1 LIYGSRRD
9 TVAID
14 LIDIALDRMTD
25 FTEFERL
32 ASEIMYE
39 EGWIDIKP
47 LGGVADLGQDAVS
60 ERIYRPEG
68 DISRT
73 VFQYTLQEYLPGK
86 VDDTIEVLR
95 KNHVEFT
102 ELIVVTRH
110 AISSEAQ
117 MKMKRDARIT
127 YKVALDIYERKTLA
141 NRLAHLENGIYNR
154 HFQNFIAQMEDVTRA
169 ASKSSIPEPALERA
183 LLQASLALT
192 FLPGALRVRK
202 SVFDYFVL
210 ALVLSEP
217 QQCIKSADA
226 VLRAASALKSDKSI
240 PLEQIEAAFGRL
252 EKMKLVKYS
261 DGEAS
266 ATAGALASVA
276 TSTVRLNEATSSF
289 AADLV
294 SEVRSALSKRLPAES
309 ERRIARNAREV
320 LLEIARS
327 RGAALDEQRV
337 LIDDRLTTL
346 AKHQLSDEVGDA
358 LIAAIADTLRSPTE
372 EQATTMTR
380 WTQTYLTFA
389 VMGLD
394 PTLNAFQAS
403 RFNKKTFILDTDVVL
418 EAIVGDGFRSPGLC
432 RIIASLLRMGARVL
446 IPETVLMECVEHA
459 QRSHKTYNYFGHALL
474 QLTPAVV
481 EERVWNVFVKGY
493 YSARLSN
500 RIPDSVSYSEYL
512 SNFYEPR
519 NARQFLYNVVMAALP
534 NGVEIASLASVRPD
548 RLTDHEIEDF
558 AERLK
563 VDLTGSKKS
572 RYRRDEDE
580 EKLARTDAT
589 LFLTALRINPADE
602 STSTDVLGGACYLVT
617 ETLRYTRVARSLGV
631 HTTVT
636 VRPSALASLQ
646 ELIGTF
652 EVPPAEFVQLFDNQL
667 LESVVENVWPDLEKL
682 VRSGVSLRGKSLQR
696 LRFDLDNALHAQIL
710 SLSKAEEDEE
720 SNSEA
725 TDAPDEQFL
734 ELLNIATKRGY
745 SLIPEVD
752 AIRVRIDSSE
762 QRAHE
767 LQAVLDEVNAKN
779 KELEQQIAFFGK
791 RKQRYL
797 RRFLRG
803 EKQPK

>member
-1 LIYGSRRD
+1 VG
-9 TVAID
+9 ID

-25 FTEFERL
+25 FTAFERL
-32 ASEIMYE
+32 ASEIMYS

-60 ERIYRPEG
+60 ERLYRPDG

-86 VDDTIEVLR
+86 VNDTIEHL
-95 KNHVEFT
+95 T
-102 ELIVVTRH
+102 ELIAVTPH

-117 MKMKRDARIT
+117 IKMKQDARLT
-127 YKVALDIYERKTLA
+127 HGVTLDIYERKTLA

-169 ASKSSIPEPALERA
+169 ASKGSIAEPALERA

-210 ALVLSEP
+210 ALILSEP
-217 QQCIKSADA
+217 RQRIKGVDA
-226 VLRAASALKSDKSI
+226 VARAAEALKTNKSI

-252 EKMKLVKYS
+252 EKIKLVKYS

-266 ATAGALASVA
+266 ATDGALASVA

-337 LIDDRLTTL
+337 SIDERLATL
-346 AKHQLSDEVGDA
+346 AKDQLTDEVGGA

-372 EQATTMTR
+372 EQATTITR
-380 WTQTYLTFA
+380 WTQAYLTFA

-418 EAIVGDGFRSPGLC
+418 EAIVGDGFRSPGL
-432 RIIASLLRMGARVL
+432 RRLIASLLRMGARVL

-459 QRSHKTYNYFGHALL
+459 QRSHKTYNYFGHTLL

-481 EERVWNVFVKGY
+481 EDRVWNVFVKGY
-493 YSARLSN
+493 YFALLSN
-500 RIPDSVSYSEYL
+500 RIPGSVTYSEYI

-519 NARQFLYNVVMAALP
+519 NARQFLYDVVAETLP
-534 NGVEIASLASVRPD
+534 DGVEIASLASLRPD
-548 RLTDHEIEDF
+548 RLTDGEIEDF

-563 VDLTGSKKS
+563 ADLTGSKKS
-572 RYRRDEDE
+572 RYRKEEDE
-580 EKLARTDAT
+580 AKLARTDAT
-589 LFLTALRINPADE
+589 LFLTALRMNPADE

-617 ETLRYTRVARSLGV
+617 ETFRYTRVARSFGV
-631 HTTVT
+631 HSTVT

-652 EVPPAEFVQLFDNQL
+652 EVPPSEFVQLFDNPL
-667 LESVVENVWPDLEKL
+667 LETVVGSVWPDLEKL

-696 LRFDLDNALHAQIL
+696 LRFDLDNALHSQIL
-710 SLSKAEEDEE
+710 ILSKAEDDVD
-720 SNSEA
+720 SNSGPTE
-725 TDAPDEQFL
+725 APDEQFL
-734 ELLNIATKRGY
+734 ELLNTATRRGY

-752 AIRVRIDSSE
+752 ALRVRIDSSE

-767 LQAVLDEVNAKN
+767 LQAVLDEVNSKN
-779 KELEQQIAFFGK
+779 QELEQQIAFFGK